1 VTSPQRGGPGRAL
14 FGVMLAAVLVPLN
27 STMIAV
33 ALPEIASDLD
43 VSRGTTGILVI
54 VYLVVMLVGQPL
66 SGRLGDAIG
75 ARRVLFVG
83 LVGVGAASLAA
94 AFVSSFPALVAARV
108 GQAVF
113 ASVLSPNV
121 QSIVR
126 ASTTA
131 ETRGRYFGFLGSMLG
146 AGAALGPLIG
156 GLVLAVAGWPAVF
169 FVNLPVVFVA
179 LVLLRDGGVVAP
191 TAEAGLAES
200 AATGRVVNRVFA
212 GSFVAQAAA
221 TFGQYTLILVVPLV
235 LDDRGWGSAAIG
247 VAVSALTIGMVI
259 MGPIGGRFG
268 DRSGRRRPAAIGL
281 AGALTALIVVAV
293 PGDAVHGA
301 LLISVLV
308 VFGAGF
314 GFAAPSLM
322 TAAIES
328 VPERRTGTAGGVFA
342 TSRYT
347 GSIPASVAFALV
359 TGEGTIG
366 VDGLLVAAA
375 VVSIL
380 AVAATALLP
389 SSRLVRRQ

>member
-1 VTSPQRGGPGRAL
+1 MTSPPRGGPGRAL
-14 FGVMLAAVLVPLN
+14 FGVMLASVLVPLN

-43 VSRGTTGILVI
+43 VSKGTTGILII

-75 ARRVLFVG
+75 ARRILFVG

-108 GQAVF
+108 AQAVF

-121 QSIVR
+121 QSIIR
-126 ASTTA
+126 ANTTA
-131 ETRGRYFGFLGSMLG
+131 ETRGRYFGYLAAMFG

-169 FVNLPVVFVA
+169 FVNLPVVIVA
-179 LVLLRDGGVVAP
+179 LVLQRDGGAVAV
-191 TAEAGLAES
+191 TAESGPAES

-235 LDDRGWGSAAIG
+235 LDDRGWGPAAIG

-281 AGALTALIVVAV
+281 AGALVALSVVAIA
-293 PGDAVHGA
+293 GDAVHGA

-347 GSIPASVAFALV
+347 GSIPASIAFALV

-366 VDGLLVAAA
+366 VDGLLVASA

-380 AVAATALLP
+380 AVSATVLLP
-389 SSRLVRRQ
+389 ARRELN